1 MALNPVNYICL
12 LFGSLNFV
20 WLTITSIIVLKR
32 NPKSKLNWLFASSFG
47 FLAIAYAI
55 LPIGAFTHPEKD
67 PTVMLNLTKT
77 YGFSLFIGLVLM
89 AMCAIAIRQGTHFVF
104 RWRMIIPVV
113 LVIAIAGAIIFAFND
128 TDGFFWSIKAVPG
141 EGADTTNSTF
151 FMITFYPLSLIFIII
166 TLVFFSITF
175 KEAEDSQVKNKLGF
189 FLIGYIICISSL
201 IPNIASSLLDDI
213 WEYSQFLNGLEFLMV
228 ALGITLMSVGFLSR
242 AQKEEP
248 AQKKEDLSLSP
259 ESPSLEG

>member
-1 MALNPVNYICL
+1 MPLNPINYICL

-20 WLTITSIIVLKR
+20 WLTITSVIVLKR
-32 NPKSKLNWLFASSFG
+32 NPQEKLNWLFASSFG

-55 LPIGAFTHPEKD
+55 LPIGAFTRPEND

-77 YGFSLFIGLVLM
+77 YGLTLFIGLVLM
-89 AMCAIAIRQGTHFVF
+89 AICSIAIRHGTQFVF
-104 RWRMIIPVV
+104 RWRIIIPVI
-113 LVIAIAGAIIFAFND
+113 LVILTAGAIIFAFND

-151 FMITFYPLSLIFIII
+151 FMITFYPLALIFIII

-175 KEAEDSQVKNKLGF
+175 REAEDPLVKNKLRF
-189 FLIGYIICISSL
+189 FLIGYVICISSL

-242 AQKEEP
+242 SVEEETP
-248 AQKKEDLSLSP
+248 NEKLAMSQ
-259 ESPSLEG
+259 ESSSI